1 MPRVLIAED
10 ETAIADAVLYALR
23 SEGIDADHC
32 LLARDVAPRVRAGG
46 VDVVVL
52 DVGLPDASGF
62 DVCRELRGFSDVPVI
77 FLTARNDEIDRVLG
91 LELGADDYVTKPFS
105 PRELVARVRARLR
118 RAGAVPVA
126 SPASADPWV
135 MRGAFAI
142 DREGHRIRYRQQLL
156 DLTRYE
162 YAVLDALLQR
172 RVAPVTCLRR
182 TAELP
187 AALERLQP
195 ALLLLD
201 LNFGP
206 GRTDGSQGLRLQH
219 AQGARQAVDIQPAIG
234 DLVTG
239 IGRGAEHPA
248 HREQLLGD
256 QFLGARR
263 EDLRTAIH
271 HAIRFG
277 THAKSPI
284 LYPLHNPRPRPRR
297 VKAVLD
303 FIARSGTRIGIKAY
317 P

>member
-10 ETAIADAVLYALR
+10 EAAIADAVLYALR
-23 SEGIDADHC
+23 SEGIEADHC
-32 LLARDVAPRVRAGG
+32 LLAREVAPRVRAGG

-52 DVGLPDASGF
+52 DVGLPDGSGF

-118 RAGAVPVA
+118 RAGAVPAA

-172 RVAPVTCLRR
+172 PGAILSRAQLMDRGWDSDADSADRTVDTHVKTLRAKLRAAGAESDPIR
-182 TAELP
+182 THRGLGY
-187 AALERLQP
+187 ALEP
-195 ALLLLD
+195 
-201 LNFGP
+201 
-206 GRTDGSQGLRLQH
+206 
-219 AQGARQAVDIQPAIG
+219 
-234 DLVTG
+234 
-239 IGRGAEHPA
+239 
-248 HREQLLGD
+248 
-256 QFLGARR
+256 
-263 EDLRTAIH
+263 
-271 HAIRFG
+271 
-277 THAKSPI
+277 
-284 LYPLHNPRPRPRR
+284 
-297 VKAVLD
+297 
-303 FIARSGTRIGIKAY
+303 
-317 P
+317 